1 MRKTALLVDM
11 RIDQMSD
18 FVSSLLRLSC
28 SSTSENDNVIM
39 NKIDLIS
46 DSVYGVNSS
55 WWGALIIEKV
65 RESAQAITP
74 PSYLIAMI
82 VVPIVSFG

>member
-55 WWGALIIEKV
+55 
-65 RESAQAITP
+65 
-74 PSYLIAMI
+74 
-82 VVPIVSFG
+82 